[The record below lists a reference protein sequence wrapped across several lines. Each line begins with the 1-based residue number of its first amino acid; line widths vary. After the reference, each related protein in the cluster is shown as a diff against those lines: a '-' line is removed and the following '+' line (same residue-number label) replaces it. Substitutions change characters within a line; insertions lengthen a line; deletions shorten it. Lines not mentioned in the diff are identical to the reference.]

1 MCFDNLCLF
10 RIGQAMWPVRCLTN
24 SFKGAWFYV
33 WVYKAW
39 CSRRSHFLA
48 QFLCCNLNL
57 ERAKLFL
64 YDYGAFR
71 STSRDQQ
78 SRHSSLTFSTWPV
91 LLRVNMS
98 LKNPPKVLTSVELEG
113 IRGGSSIFSQGGS
126 GSQCHR
132 DAAGVS
138 VEGME
143 GGLGGLPQE
152 NFEYEVL

>member
-1 MCFDNLCLF
+1 
-10 RIGQAMWPVRCLTN
+10 MWPVRCLTN

-78 SRHSSLTFSTWPV
+78 SRHSSLTFST
-91 LLRVNMS
+91 
-98 LKNPPKVLTSVELEG
+98 
-113 IRGGSSIFSQGGS
+113 
-126 GSQCHR
+126 
-132 DAAGVS
+132 
-138 VEGME
+138 
-143 GGLGGLPQE
+143 
-152 NFEYEVL
+152 